1 MSPNVVFFDVDFTLV
16 YPGPTFNGEGYRK
29 FATKYGLSVDPRKYT
44 RAVSVA
50 SAELIHQQNNIYRAE
65 LFVGYAQ
72 RVLEE
77 MGAVGPLLNVCAR
90 EIYDE
95 WSCSRHFLLYDD
107 VKPVMRLLHDA
118 GFTLGLISNTHRS
131 MASFQSHFKL
141 TSYLN
146 VAISSYEHG
155 YMKPEP
161 SIFYAALDQVGVS
174 AADAIMVGD
183 SVPHDILGARRVGM
197 GAVLINRSSLDSQD
211 ADDDIPVIR
220 TLRDLP
226 CVLKNLGCPV

>member
-1 MSPNVVFFDVDFTLV
+1 MSPNVVFFDVDFTLI
-16 YPGPTFNGEGYRK
+16 YPGPTFNGKGYRK
-29 FATKYGLSVDPRKYT
+29 FATKYGLLVDPNKYT
-44 RAVSVA
+44 HAVSVA
-50 SAELIHQQNNIYRAE
+50 SAELTQQQNNIYRAE
-65 LFVGYAQ
+65 LFIGYAQ

-77 MGAVGPLLNVCAR
+77 MGAAGHSLKACAR

-107 VKPVMRLLHDA
+107 VIPVMRVLHES
-118 GFTLGLISNTHRS
+118 GFIMGLISNTHRS
-131 MASFQSHFKL
+131 MSMFQQHFNL
-141 TSYLN
+141 TSYLS

-161 SIFYAALDQVGVS
+161 SIFYAALDQLGVS

-183 SVPHDILGARRVGM
+183 SVPHDIKGARQVGM
-197 GAVLINRSSLDSQD
+197 GAVLIDRSDLDSQ
-211 ADDDIPVIR
+211 AVDDNIPVIR

-226 CVLKNLGCPV
+226 ATLKTFGRPI

>member
-1 MSPNVVFFDVDFTLV
+1 MSPNVVFFDIDFTLI

-29 FATKYGLSVDPRKYT
+29 FATKYGLSVDPNKYKY
-44 RAVSVA
+44 AVSVA
-50 SAELIHQQNNIYRAE
+50 SAELTQQQNNIYRAE

-77 MGAVGPLLNVCAR
+77 MGAVGHTLNACAR

-107 VKPVMRLLHDA
+107 VIPVMRDLQKSGLI
-118 GFTLGLISNTHRS
+118 LGLISNTHRS
-131 MASFQSHFKL
+131 MSAFQRHFNL
-141 TSYLN
+141 TSYLS

-161 SIFYAALDQVGVS
+161 SIFYAALEQLDVS
-174 AADAIMVGD
+174 AADAVMVGD
-183 SVPHDILGARRVGM
+183 SVPHDIKGACQVGM
-197 GAVLINRSSLDSQD
+197 GAVLVNRSALDSQD
-211 ADDDIPVIR
+211 IDDAIPVIR

-226 CVLKNLGCPV
+226 AELKKLGSPI